1 MGNTVRAKLFKI
13 REKKKAKQHSRWIDR
28 QIQSDLTKKKSEIKC
43 LVSGIYG
50 SGKTTLI
57 HHMDL
62 IYNPNLLNEE
72 ILECR
77 KRIYMEVFRSL
88 IAIIQE
94 MKKDQCLKLK
104 FLSYSYP
111 DLLNFSVDII
121 TKSAMDRI
129 NSDLNYT
136 NSYENIDLLYF
147 AVLDNLLWHA
157 NLSNNGC
164 KLPSEISNALK
175 RLWSDVDIKIW
186 YKQHKDRLD
195 SCHHFFLKRLME
207 ILNDNYTPVEQDIL
221 HAGNTT
227 KNNLNEVKCQLDT
240 GITIWLID
248 VYTKLSYTSNANR
261 WLNYFIDAPAI
272 INIVDLSCY
281 DQVDHENGY
290 NPMQESIAYF
300 HSLCRAQWLR
310 ESTIFLCL
318 NKKDIFASKITH
330 SSLRGYSP
338 DYTGRDDYNE
348 AAQYILSQ
356 FLQMNTNEHMYNIYP
371 LFTLA
376 IDPESVRLLA
386 ILLLA
391 IILLAIDA
399 INGSKHH
406 ASQTIKSTKQDHAI
420 EFMIDEVINTA
431 MKTQKIPGVALG
443 VFRRGEIIFSKVYG
457 YSNLEHEVPVKLETM
472 FQSGSVGKQFTS
484 MAIMMLVEHEKLQLD
499 DKIQKY
505 FHDAPIEWANITIR
519 NLLTH
524 TSGMVSYSPDLNFQQ
539 AYTEDDVYNIIKSTT
554 LIYQPGQQF
563 SYSNFG
569 YIMLGF
575 LIQRVTNQ
583 SYANFIHEHIFRPL
597 GMKTAR
603 IINETSIIPNR
614 ASGYVF
620 IDDHIINQ
628 PWVSPIFN
636 TMADG
641 SFYFNIYDMVKWDE
655 ALYSDV
661 LLKRQASFDE
671 MWSPV
676 KLNGNITYEY
686 GFGWSLLEA
695 INGMRII
702 EHGGSWQGFRTMIVR
717 VPEDERT
724 VFLFTN
730 MNRPTVDVRKIAHDV
745 LHIYNA
751 QLAVKPIF
759 DYQSQ

>member
-1 MGNTVRAKLFKI
+1 MCCQSYTTQVLHFAFLFLSAFFSDGYYWSCVVLEKTLSNSMGNTVRAKLFKI

-104 FLSYSYP
+104 FLSYSY
-111 DLLNFSVDII
+111 L
-121 TKSAMDRI
+121 
-129 NSDLNYT
+129 
-136 NSYENIDLLYF
+136 
-147 AVLDNLLWHA
+147 LDNLLWHA

-240 GITIWLID
+240 
-248 VYTKLSYTSNANR
+248 
-261 WLNYFIDAPAI
+261 
-272 INIVDLSCY
+272 
-281 DQVDHENGY
+281 
-290 NPMQESIAYF
+290 
-300 HSLCRAQWLR
+300 
-310 ESTIFLCL
+310 
-318 NKKDIFASKITH
+318 
-330 SSLRGYSP
+330 
-338 DYTGRDDYNE
+338 
-348 AAQYILSQ
+348 
-356 FLQMNTNEHMYNIYP
+356 
-371 LFTLA
+371 
-376 IDPESVRLLA
+376 
-386 ILLLA
+386 
-391 IILLAIDA
+391 AIDA

-751 QLAVKPIF
+751 QLAVKPTF

>member
-1 MGNTVRAKLFKI
+1 MTDCVFLRWLLLVVRRIGENTINNMGNTVRAKLFKI

-104 FLSYSYP
+104 FLSYSY
-111 DLLNFSVDII
+111 L
-121 TKSAMDRI
+121 
-129 NSDLNYT
+129 
-136 NSYENIDLLYF
+136 
-147 AVLDNLLWHA
+147 LDNLLWHA

-240 GITIWLID
+240 
-248 VYTKLSYTSNANR
+248 
-261 WLNYFIDAPAI
+261 
-272 INIVDLSCY
+272 
-281 DQVDHENGY
+281 
-290 NPMQESIAYF
+290 
-300 HSLCRAQWLR
+300 
-310 ESTIFLCL
+310 
-318 NKKDIFASKITH
+318 
-330 SSLRGYSP
+330 
-338 DYTGRDDYNE
+338 
-348 AAQYILSQ
+348 
-356 FLQMNTNEHMYNIYP
+356 
-371 LFTLA
+371 
-376 IDPESVRLLA
+376 
-386 ILLLA
+386 
-391 IILLAIDA
+391 AIDA

-751 QLAVKPIF
+751 QLAVKPTF